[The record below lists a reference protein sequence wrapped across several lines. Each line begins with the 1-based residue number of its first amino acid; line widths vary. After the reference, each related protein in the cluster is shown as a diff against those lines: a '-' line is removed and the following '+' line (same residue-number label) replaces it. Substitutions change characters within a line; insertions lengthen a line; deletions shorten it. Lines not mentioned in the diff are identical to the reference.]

1 MTSAPTESP
10 LSGSQP
16 GPTPSATTAAPI
28 PVVVAG
34 ALGRMGAEVIKAVLA
49 AADTTLVAAID
60 TTPGKEGMD
69 VGLELR
75 REDLEVEHH
84 TFLDQAWGTSVRPCV
99 MPVNWAMKPPH
110 QTPIVLN
117 PRA

>member
-1 MTSAPTESP
+1 
-10 LSGSQP
+10 
-16 GPTPSATTAAPI
+16 
-28 PVVVAG
+28 
-34 ALGRMGAEVIKAVLA
+34 
-49 AADTTLVAAID
+49 
-60 TTPGKEGMD
+60 MD

-110 QTPIVLN
+110 QTPIVLVCVCVCVAN
-117 PRA
+117 PASLNPKL